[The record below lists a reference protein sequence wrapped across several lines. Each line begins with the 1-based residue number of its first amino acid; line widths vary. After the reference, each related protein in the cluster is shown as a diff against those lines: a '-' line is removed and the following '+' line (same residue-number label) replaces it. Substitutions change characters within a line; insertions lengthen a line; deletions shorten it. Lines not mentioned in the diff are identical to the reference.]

1 MKPQQVYV
9 SYIQTDID
17 SLWAALTEPTE
28 TVNYFFGTKIV
39 SGMKK
44 GDKISFD
51 MEDGN
56 SAIEG
61 EVLENT
67 PKSKFAYSFRGN
79 KIDDDAD
86 TREPYSRVT
95 YELEETENAVK
106 FTLIHDDFEAEN
118 ITFASVSGGWPIVLS
133 GLKTYLETGKS
144 IDI

>member
-17 SLWAALTEPTE
+17 SLWAALTEPAE

-67 PKSKFAYSFRGN
+67 PKSKFAYS
-79 KIDDDAD
+79 
-86 TREPYSRVT
+86 
-95 YELEETENAVK
+95 
-106 FTLIHDDFEAEN
+106 
-118 ITFASVSGGWPIVLS
+118 
-133 GLKTYLETGKS
+133 
-144 IDI
+144 

>member
-17 SLWAALTEPTE
+17 SLWAALTEPNE

-39 SGMKK
+39 SDMKK

-51 MEDGN
+51 MKDGN

-67 PKSKFAYSFRGN
+67 PKSKFAYTFKGN
-79 KIDDDAD
+79 KTDDGAN
-86 TREPYSRVT
+86 EPYSRVT

-106 FTLIHDDFEAEN
+106 FTLIHDQFEEEN
-118 ITFASVSGGWPIVLS
+118 QTFASVSGGWPIVIS
-133 GLKTYLETGKS
+133 GLKTYLETGKA